1 MKSSGRKERKTPS
14 SKQQATSL
22 KRQAIQ
28 VASGKRQA
36 PSSKHQATSRKR
48 QAPKHLYPHKVL
60 EASV

>member
-14 SKQQATSL
+14 SKQQATSI

-28 VASGKRQA
+28 VASDKRQA
-36 PSSKHQATSRKR
+36 PSSKRQATSLE
-48 QAPKHLYPHKVL
+48 QLVPKHLYPHKVL